1 LLFIHNMSLS
11 NKRPDD
17 AVVLQRLADLLGVD
31 AGTATVK
38 RSPKS
43 TSSQRIDLADL
54 AFAAELTGKGD
65 AASVGQAIRVAQAA
79 AKQWKPQAL
88 PLVVVPY
95 MGAVGQQL
103 CQEAAVCW
111 LDRSGNASL
120 QGKPGLR
127 IQIEG
132 KPNLFKSAGRPQN
145 LFAPKSARIAR
156 CLLMQ
161 PQRPFTQRE
170 LAETSGLDEGFTS
183 RIVRGMEAQALLQRN
198 DAGAVSMPE
207 PELMLEAWR
216 EAYDFNKHRIVRG
229 HMATRSGMDSVKQIA
244 TTLERHHI
252 RYAAT
257 GLAGAWCVN
266 HFAGFRLATVYH
278 DGLLDEAIR
287 TELGFREESRG
298 ANVWLISPND
308 TGIFQGAEARDGI
321 QCAHPVQLYMD
332 LKNQPER
339 AQEASEA
346 LKASL
351 WEDHES

>member
-1 LLFIHNMSLS
+1 MSPS
-11 NKRPDD
+11 NKLSDT
-17 AVVLQRLADLLGVD
+17 AKVQQRLADLLGVD
-31 AGTATVK
+31 ANAVTAEN
-38 RSPKS
+38 SP
-43 TSSQRIDLADL
+43 TLAADWIVDFEGL
-54 AFAAELTGKGD
+54 AFAVVSKGKGD
-65 AASVGQAIRVAQAA
+65 AASVGQAIRVTQTA
-79 AKQWKPQAL
+79 AKQCKPQAL

-95 MGAVGQQL
+95 MGDVGQQL
-103 CQEAAVCW
+103 CQEAGVCW
-111 LDRSGNASL
+111 LDLSGNALL
-120 QGKPGLR
+120 QGRPGLR

-132 KPNLFKSAGRPQN
+132 KPNRFKSAGRPKN

-161 PQRPFTQRE
+161 PQRAFTQRE
-170 LAETSGLDEGFTS
+170 LAEVSGLDEGFTS

-198 DAGAVSMPE
+198 AIGVVTASD

-229 HMATRSGMDSVKQIA
+229 HMATRSGMDAVKQIA
-244 TTLERHHI
+244 GTMQRHQI

-266 HFAGFRLATVYH
+266 HFAGFRLASVYH
-278 DGLLDEAIR
+278 DGLLNEDIR
-287 TELGFREESRG
+287 MELGFREEIRG
-298 ANVWLISPND
+298 ANVWLVSPND
-308 TGIFQGAEARDGI
+308 AGVFQGAEARDGI
-321 QCAHPVQLYMD
+321 QCVHPVQLYLD

-351 WEDHES
+351 WEGNQS